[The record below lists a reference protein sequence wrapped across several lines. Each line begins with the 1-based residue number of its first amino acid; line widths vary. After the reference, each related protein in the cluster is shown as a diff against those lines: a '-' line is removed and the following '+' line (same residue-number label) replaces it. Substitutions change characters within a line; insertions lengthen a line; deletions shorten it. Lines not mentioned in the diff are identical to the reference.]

1 MKIAFQG
8 VPGAYSELAARQLFG
23 TWARILPFETFENV
37 FEAVDKGRADRGV
50 IPIENSLAG
59 SIHQNYD
66 LLVEHRLHI
75 VGEAYLRVEHALLSL
90 PATRFADLR
99 EARSH
104 PQALAQCSRF
114 FAEHRNIKPVV
125 WFDTAGAARSIA
137 EEKPKGVAALAGEY
151 AGKLYGLKALRKGI
165 QNEENNFTRFLAIA
179 RTNSR
184 SLSGVVGEPVE
195 SVEGPRVKFK
205 TSIVFGAKNQPGS
218 LFHIL
223 GVFAARNID
232 LNKIESR
239 PNPASP
245 FEYRFYLDFAGGTGN
260 VNVKQALRELET
272 LTLDLRILGCFP
284 KARLDMPPGLINQA
298 AARQANK
305 P

>member
-23 TWARILPFETFENV
+23 TRAGTLPFETFENV

-66 LLVEHRLHI
+66 LLLEHRLHI

-99 EARSH
+99 EVRSH

-114 FAEHRNIKPVV
+114 FAENRDIKPVV

-137 EEKPKGVAALAGEY
+137 GEKPKGVAALASEY
-151 AGKLYGLKALRKGI
+151 AGKLYGLKALRKCI
-165 QNEENNFTRFLAIA
+165 QNGENNFTRFLAIA

-184 SLSGVVGEPVE
+184 SLSGV
-195 SVEGPRVKFK
+195 EGPRGKYK
-205 TSIVFGAKNQPGS
+205 TSIVFGAKNEAGS
-218 LFHIL
+218 LHRIL
-223 GVFAARNID
+223 GVFAARKID

-260 VNVKQALRELET
+260 ANVKQALRELET
-272 LTLDLRILGCFP
+272 LTIDLRILGSYPCAKLVLASVRSP
-284 KARLDMPPGLINQA
+284 
-298 AARQANK
+298 
-305 P
+305 

>member
-66 LLVEHRLHI
+66 LLLEHRLHI
-75 VGEAYLRVEHALLSL
+75 VGEAYLRVEHALLTL

-137 EEKPKGVAALAGEY
+137 EEKPQGVAALAGEY

-179 RTNSR
+179 RGRNNQ
-184 SLSGVVGEPVE
+184 PVAAVTGKK
-195 SVEGPRVKFK
+195 SFK

-245 FEYRFYLDFAGGTGN
+245 FEYRFYLDLAGGTGN
-260 VNVKQALRELET
+260 VNVKQALRELEK
-272 LTLDLRILGCFP
+272 LTVDLRILGSYPCA
-284 KARLDMPPGLINQA
+284 KLALASVQPPVVEPVETPAVTRPAKL
-298 AARQANK
+298 R
-305 P
+305 